1 MSNEPITILDASC
14 VNRFVRE
21 CNAVD
26 FLENMMKCAFLLSMV
41 CLIGLTASANAG
53 PISLQNPYRSYNL
66 SGINYGSQ
74 QWERDHA
81 RVQGSNAVPAAQPQ
95 RMIVRRHRRR

>member
-1 MSNEPITILDASC
+1 M
-14 VNRFVRE
+14 RY
-21 CNAVD
+21 
-26 FLENMMKCAFLLSMV
+26 AFLLSTV

-81 RVQGSNAVPAAQPQ
+81 RAQGSSPVPAPQPQ
-95 RMIVRRHRRR
+95 RIIGRRHRRR

>member
-1 MSNEPITILDASC
+1 MRYII
-14 VNRFVRE
+14 
-21 CNAVD
+21 
-26 FLENMMKCAFLLSMV
+26 LLSMV
-41 CLIGLTASANAG
+41 CIFGLTVSTDAG

-81 RVQGSNAVPAAQPQ
+81 RVQGSNPVPAPQ
-95 RMIVRRHRRR
+95 SQRIVVRRHRRR